1 MESNRPI
8 VELLVIMKQNQDL
21 FATGPFGNISGLCT
35 WSHNLCDKGVISLS
49 EDIALREYIV
59 ENRPKWYHQFPY
71 AILKGK
77 RTNLYHFKP
86 GLLRPRL
93 MWIDYHINKLSKPP
107 SDYYGP
113 F

>member
-8 VELLVIMKQNQDL
+8 VELLVIMKQNQDS
-21 FATGPFGNISGLCT
+21 FVAPPFGDIGGLCT
-35 WSHNLCDKGVISLS
+35 WSNKLSSKGVISRS

-71 AILKGK
+71 AILRGK
-77 RTNLYHFKP
+77 RTSLYYFKP

-93 MWIDYHINKLSKPP
+93 MWIDYHIKKLSKPP